1 MASELH
7 VDAIKHSGG
16 TSAMTIDSSGR
27 PAFPNR
33 VVFEAWY
40 TGANL
45 VFNSGSNAGLTYNNV
60 EQQGGT
66 NYSTST
72 GKFTVPITG
81 FYLFAIKNNFY
92 NIADNNIFYHGLMQ
106 NGTGFSTDEATLG
119 EYMTS
124 SHDTLDYTLSSTIIR
139 KYTANDTLQPFV
151 RVGDNGNGTGR
162 TNAEALNYHTF
173 AGFLIG

>member
-1 MASELH
+1 MTSTLKVNTIA
-7 VDAIKHSGG
+7 HSGG
-16 TSAMTIDSSGR
+16 TTGMTIDSSGR

-33 VVFEAWY
+33 VVFEAHY

-45 VFNSGSNAGLTYNNV
+45 TFNSGSNAGLTYNNV

-81 FYLFAIKNNFY
+81 FYCFAIKNNFY
-92 NIADNNIFYHGLMQ
+92 NIADGNIMYHGLMQ
-106 NGTGFSTDEATLG
+106 NGTGFSSDEATFG

-173 AGFLIG
+173 SGFLIG

>member
-92 NIADNNIFYHGLMQ
+92 YIADNNIFYHGLMQ

>member
-33 VVFEAWY
+33 VVFEAHY
-40 TGANL
+40 TGGNIT
-45 VFNSGSNAGLTYNNV
+45 FSTGSNQALVYNNV
-60 EQQGGT
+60 VQQGGT
-66 NYSTST
+66 NYNTST

-92 NIADNNIFYHGLMQ
+92 NIAADNVMYHGLLQ
-106 NGTGFSTDEATLG
+106 NGTGFSSDEATFG

-124 SHDTLDYTLSSTIIR
+124 SHNSLDYTLSSTIIR

-151 RVGDNGNGTGR
+151 RVGDNGNGTGK
-162 TNAEALNYHTF
+162 TDATALSYHTF
-173 AGFLIG
+173 SGFLIG

>member
-33 VVFEAWY
+33 VVFEAHY
-40 TGANL
+40 TGGNITFSTVSNQAL
-45 VFNSGSNAGLTYNNV
+45 VYNNV
-60 EQQGGT
+60 VQQGGT
-66 NYSTST
+66 NYNTST

-92 NIADNNIFYHGLMQ
+92 NIAADNIFNHGLLQ
-106 NGTGFSTDEATLG
+106 NGTGFSSDQATIG

-124 SHDTLDYTLSSTIIR
+124 SHNTLDYTLSSTFIR
-139 KYTANDTLQPFV
+139 KYTANDTLQPFIK
-151 RVGDNGNGTGR
+151 VGDAGLGTGA
-162 TNAEALNYHTF
+162 TDATALSYHTF